1 MFACHGMLEHRWH
14 GYNFVAQFSKSE
26 TINHITKNCKE
37 KHMNIVERF
46 INYTKFDTQSA
57 EDSQTVPSTSKQLI
71 FAKYLKEELEHEGLE
86 DVEMDEKGYIYATL
100 KANVKKEIP
109 TIGFIS
115 HYDTSPDAS
124 GANIKAR
131 IVKNYDG
138 KDIELSE
145 GIISSPSKFPELKA
159 HIGEDLIVTDGHT
172 LLGADDKA
180 GIAEIVQTMCY
191 LRDHDEIKH
200 GDIRIAFNPDEEIG
214 MGAHH
219 FDVEKF
225 GCEWAY
231 TMDGGDLGDLEY
243 ENFNAASAKIHIKGV
258 SVHTG
263 YAKGKMLNASRLAC
277 EFNAMI
283 PDTELPETT
292 EGYQGFYHL
301 LGMETRTEEAKM
313 SYLIRDHDREIFE
326 KRKDFMEACAA
337 KMNEK
342 YGEDTVKITI
352 KDQYYNMKEKIDPNM
367 HVIDIVLQAM
377 QETGVPPKVEPIR
390 GGTDGA
396 QLSFKGL
403 PCPNIFAGGVNFHG
417 PYEFVSIQVM
427 EKAVDVI
434 VKICEITA
442 GYND

>member
-1 MFACHGMLEHRWH
+1 
-14 GYNFVAQFSKSE
+14 
-26 TINHITKNCKE
+26 
-37 KHMNIVERF
+37 MNIVERF

-57 EDSQTVPSTSKQLI
+57 EDSQTMPSTSKQLI

-180 GIAEIVQTMCY
+180 GIAEIVQAMCY

-326 KRKDFMEACAA
+326 KRKDFKEACAA